1 MLFVFADKTGAASL
15 GLRRNHGLLQFG
27 TARFIQS
34 APVYWELKAEKENV
48 PI

>member
-34 APVYWELKAEKENV
+34 VYWELKAEKENV